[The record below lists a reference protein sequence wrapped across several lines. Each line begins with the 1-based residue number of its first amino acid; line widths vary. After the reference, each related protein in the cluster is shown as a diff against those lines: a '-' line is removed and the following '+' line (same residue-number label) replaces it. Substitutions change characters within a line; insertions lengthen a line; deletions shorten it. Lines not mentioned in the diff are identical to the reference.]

1 MGFTER
7 NGKEVVHF
15 LLGEGF
21 IIQPPPPSMIH
32 HRNRPAVCSLLL
44 LAGSTSLA
52 VAQAPLLPPAAR
64 HASLGEIAQ
73 AAPAA
78 TAPPLVP
85 TAPNTSTTP
94 IQTGTLPN
102 TAPTTNLEPTTPAP
116 TGVDPNVPAPIA
128 PPPIIN
134 GVNST
139 APGVIPP
146 PATDVAAPGAAANA
160 GGARP
165 REFQGDDVG
174 QVLRLLARQAKISL
188 IVSPQIVGTINMRL
202 EDVTALQAIEVI
214 CQAQGYDFT
223 QQNNVYYVK
232 TVAEKAAEPTQADFY
247 TFSYAR
253 ASQVIPLLTGQLKSK
268 AAPPQVDERTNTV
281 FYQEA
286 KSNVSSIR
294 QFLARVDKPTRQVM
308 IEARLVEVN
317 SNPTQSYGINWAG
330 VVGSSASPKAFRYGG
345 SNFPTL
351 PSTVA
356 AQTVLNPNT
365 AAQTTVPRYDAN
377 GAPLQVPS
385 GLTTTTTQTFANGVP
400 VLNDFVRNASQGLN
414 ALGSQFAIL
423 DIPQFSATL
432 RFLNE
437 DTDSEFLAN
446 PRIVTADNLEATIK
460 IVRNQPVPQ
469 LNFNEQTATAV
480 FGGFQDK
487 LYGNTLVVK
496 PSINK
501 DNFITLSVK
510 PEISNRVGDQVFN
523 FAGAAVSSP
532 IIDTRTLDANVLIKS
547 GCTLAI
553 GGLLQDQTSKATTKV
568 PILGDIP
575 ILGYLFQEHLN
586 QRSKRNLLIF
596 VTPTI
601 ISQQFGTG
609 LEDQVTGLKNANSR
623 TDYADP
629 NGWRNN
635 AKGAL
640 HLTKPRDRQ
649 LTGEYPAPGNCNERV
664 SFKDGAA
671 TRD

>member
-1 MGFTER
+1 MT
-7 NGKEVVHF
+7 N
-15 LLGEGF
+15 
-21 IIQPPPPSMIH
+21 
-32 HRNRPAVCSLLL
+32 HRNRPVVCSLLL

-64 HASLGEIAQ
+64 HASLGEVAQ
-73 AAPAA
+73 ATPSA
-78 TAPPLVP
+78 TVPPLVP
-85 TAPNTSTTP
+85 TAPNNATTP

-102 TAPTTNLEPTTPAP
+102 TAPTTNLEPSATPAA
-116 TGVDPNVPAPIA
+116 VDPNIPAPIA
-128 PPPIIN
+128 PPPVIN
-134 GVNST
+134 GTNT
-139 APGVIPP
+139 AAPGTGAP
-146 PATDVAAPGAAANA
+146 PATDVAAPTNNVNA

-214 CQAQGYDFT
+214 CQAQGYDLST
-223 QQNNVYYVK
+223 ANNVYYVK
-232 TVAEKAAEPTQADFY
+232 TPAEKAAEPTQADFY

-253 ASQVIPLLTGQLKSK
+253 ASQVMPLLTSQLKSK
-268 AAPPQVDERTNTV
+268 TAPPQVDERTNTV
-281 FYQEA
+281 FFQEA
-286 KSNVSSIR
+286 KSNVSAIR
-294 QFLARVDKPTRQVM
+294 KFLVQVDRPTRQVM

-317 SNPTQSYGINWAG
+317 SNPTQSYGINWGG
-330 VVGSSASPKAFRYGG
+330 VVGSSTNPKTLRYGG
-345 SNFPTL
+345 SNFPSL
-351 PSTVA
+351 PAVPTYVP
-356 AQTVLNPNT
+356 AQTVINQGQAN
-365 AAQTTVPRYDAN
+365 QTTVPAYGAN
-377 GAPLQVPS
+377 GAPLLVPS
-385 GLTTTTTQTFANGVP
+385 GQPVQGSTTTVPFTNGVAG
-400 VLNDFVRNASQGLN
+400 LNDFVRNASQGLN
-414 ALGSQFAIL
+414 ALGGQFAIL
-423 DIPQFSATL
+423 SAPQLSATV

-501 DNFITLSVK
+501 DDFITLSVK

-523 FAGAAVSSP
+523 FAGASVSSP

-553 GGLLQDQTSKATTKV
+553 GGLLQDQSNKSVTKV

-586 QRSKRNLLIF
+586 QRSKRNLLVF

-609 LEDQVTGLKNANSR
+609 LEDQVTGLKNINPR
-623 TDYADP
+623 TDVADL

-649 LTGEYPAPGNCNERV
+649 IASEYPAPGNCNERV
-664 SFKDGAA
+664 SFKDSAA
-671 TRD
+671 TRDQ